1 MALNLLEFSVLG
13 NQFTMDG
20 KVITIDGPLKEEY
33 TAKVCGKC
41 ISKLKLKYI
50 TTYILTY
57 RLIVRKVV
65 ICSLVDITYHFM
77 KQQNIQGKI

>member
-1 MALNLLEFSVLG
+1 
-13 NQFTMDG
+13 MDS

-33 TAKVCGKC
+33 IVKVCAKC
-41 ISKLKLKYI
+41 VSKLIKAEIPIYVLI
-50 TTYILTY
+50 F

-77 KQQNIQGKI
+77 KQQNIQEKM